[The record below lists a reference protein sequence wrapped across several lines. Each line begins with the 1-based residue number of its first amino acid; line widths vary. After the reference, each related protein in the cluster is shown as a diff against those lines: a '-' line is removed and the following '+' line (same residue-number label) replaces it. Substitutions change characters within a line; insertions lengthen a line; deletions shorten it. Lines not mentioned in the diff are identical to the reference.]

1 VDFIQGSQIA
11 CISGSTTRKI
21 SGSKQ
26 GGKCMSSTLIKNNS
40 SMVGYSTLGRGSGYV
55 SLPNH
60 EDRPKVI
67 GSPPP
72 HSMLDKLE
80 RIRRRHLSDPP
91 ETSNLNPY
99 QITKGVDGSS
109 MVSPASL
116 VLSIFKANQ
125 SKSASP
131 HSGNHL
137 PLAEFMSF

>member
-1 VDFIQGSQIA
+1 
-11 CISGSTTRKI
+11 
-21 SGSKQ
+21 
-26 GGKCMSSTLIKNNS
+26 MSSTLIQNNFITVPNRTVEQGPDS
-40 SMVGYSTLGRGSGYV
+40 IT
-55 SLPNH
+55 LPNH
-60 EDRPKVI
+60 EKRPKVV

-72 HSMLDKLE
+72 LSMLEKLE